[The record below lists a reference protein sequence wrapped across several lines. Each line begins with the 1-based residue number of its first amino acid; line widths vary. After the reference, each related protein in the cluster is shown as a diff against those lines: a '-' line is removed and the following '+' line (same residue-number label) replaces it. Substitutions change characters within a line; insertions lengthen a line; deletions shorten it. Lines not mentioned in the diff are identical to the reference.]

1 MIHLLLCLALLA
13 YPSPEPPQLRL
24 VVMGDSITVGLGAST
39 PDKAWAAIVA
49 QQTGR
54 QLVNLAIG
62 GSRVAEQLIPQVQ
75 YGDLIIW
82 LVGYND
88 VRAGTDLASHR
99 ATVASGVA
107 QLRSQGA
114 RVVLASGLRMTE
126 AGYAAYGPMWNK
138 GSATATAT
146 FVDGVLGM
154 AEFIDLL
161 GVVPSPTADL
171 IHPDDAG
178 HAAIAQ
184 AMLDQLAPPLEA
196 TWANDVLEVAANAP
210 GCLYLIGNGRP
221 SQWIGCDQPH
231 YTLWPSGDQQYVPMN
246 RTLVLRDE
254 LNQREVAR
262 LVVPP
267 RVVVWMPLAAMP

>member
-1 MIHLLLCLALLA
+1 MIQLLLILALLA
-13 YPSPEPPQLRL
+13 YPSPDPAQLRL

-54 QLVNLAIG
+54 QLVNLGIG
-62 GSRVAEQLIPQVQ
+62 ASRVAEQPIPQLQ
-75 YGDLIIW
+75 YGDLVIW

-88 VRAGTDLASHR
+88 MRAGTDLASYR
-99 ATVASGVA
+99 ATIAAGVQA
-107 QLRSQGA
+107 MRSQGA
-114 RVVLASGLRMTE
+114 RVVVASGLRMTP
-126 AGYAAYGPMWNK
+126 AGYAAYGPLWNK
-138 GSATATAT
+138 GSEALTAT
-146 FVDGVLGM
+146 FADGTIGM

-171 IHPDDAG
+171 VHPDDAG

-196 TWANDVLEVAANAP
+196 HWANDVLEVAANAP

-221 SQWIGCDQPH
+221 SQLVDCDQLH
-231 YTLWPSGDQQYVPMN
+231 YTLWPAGDQQYVPMN
-246 RTLVLRDE
+246 RTFVLRDE

-267 RVVVWMPLAAMP
+267 RVLVWMPVAAMP